1 VFPRLLGAIALAV
14 TLATVQLVISDA
26 STDEPVLAVE
36 SDDSQPLIINGSL
49 LGDDP
54 SPEARLAVKP
64 TENPGRGRGRD
75 NPRAVE
81 GKASKT
87 ATALSTT
94 TTLGA
99 TTSTLGATTSTRA
112 VNTTATTAQP
122 TTDSSPATTSP
133 PTTIKTSPPGS
144 GPRVDVFPGESIQAV
159 VDANPAGTTFYLR
172 AGVHS
177 GQSIKPRD
185 GDKFIGESGAILDGR
200 GNVEYAFK
208 STAGNVLIQN
218 LTIENYATPAKW
230 GAVAGG
236 GTGWTVRDNEVHHN
250 WGAGIDFGSGYRVI
264 GNNVHHNRQIGIK
277 GHGSGVLVEGNEI
290 AFNNYRDD
298 YSYGWEAGGTKFL
311 KTTNLVV
318 RNNYV
323 HDNHGSGLWAD
334 HNNIGTIYEGNTVI
348 NNYGPGIFHEISYD
362 AVIRNNRIEGNAFK
376 HSKAGIKISSSS
388 NVEIYGNTL
397 KNNNGGIYASQ
408 KNRGSGSHG
417 TFEIKNLWVHD
428 NTITFSSGFHGF
440 RVHDGGDAYYNNK
453 NNRFDRNNY
462 NVHNSEPF
470 FWMGDRRSAEEWKSF
485 GQDPNGT
492 IN

>member
-1 VFPRLLGAIALAV
+1 MFPRLLGAIALAITV
-14 TLATVQLVISDA
+14 VTVQLIISDA
-26 STDEPVLAVE
+26 STDEAVLAAE

-64 TENPGRGRGRD
+64 TENPGRGLGRD
-75 NPRAVE
+75 NPRAVQQ
-81 GKASKT
+81 KASKT

-94 TTLGA
+94 TTLA
-99 TTSTLGATTSTRA
+99 ATTSTRA
-112 VNTTATTAQP
+112 VNTTATTTQP
-122 TTDSSPATTSP
+122 TTTDSSPATTSP
-133 PTTIKTSPPGS
+133 PTTIKTSPPVS
-144 GPRVDVFPGESIQAV
+144 GPGVNVSPGQSIQAV
-159 VDANPAGTTFYLR
+159 VDANPKGTTFYLL
-172 AGVHS
+172 AGTHKA
-177 GQSIKPRD
+177 QSIKPRN
-185 GDKFIGESGAILDGR
+185 GDKFIGEPGAILDGR
-200 GNVEYAFK
+200 GDVEYAFK
-208 STAGNVLIQN
+208 STASNVLIQN
-218 LTIENYATPAKW
+218 LTIENYATPVQR

-236 GTGWTVRDNEVHHN
+236 GTGWTVRDNEIHHN

-264 GNNVHHNRQIGIK
+264 NNNVHHNRQIGIK
-277 GHGSGVLVEGNEI
+277 GHGTGVLVEGNEI

-298 YSYGWEAGGTKFL
+298 YAMGGEAGGTKFL

-318 RNNYV
+318 RGNYV
-323 HDNHGSGLWAD
+323 HDNHGHGLWTD
-334 HNNIGTIYEGNTVI
+334 HNNIGTLYENNVVI
-348 NNYGPGIFHEISYD
+348 NNHGAGIFHEISYD

-376 HSKAGIKISSSS
+376 HSKAGIKIVSSS

-397 KNNNGGIYASQ
+397 KNNNGGVFVGQ
-408 KNRGSGSHG
+408 NNRGSGSHG

-440 RVHDGGDAYYNNK
+440 RVNDGGDVYYNNK